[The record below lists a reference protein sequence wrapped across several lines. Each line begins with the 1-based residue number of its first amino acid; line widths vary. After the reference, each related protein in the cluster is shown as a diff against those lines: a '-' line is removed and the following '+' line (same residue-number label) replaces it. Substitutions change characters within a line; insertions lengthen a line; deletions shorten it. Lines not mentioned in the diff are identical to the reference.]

1 MIPVNVALAGNPPD
15 FRPAPWLYFP
25 LLTPPFGHPV
35 TRNLNLISTAFT
47 GYIDTLEARKGIKKT
62 VLLRSSEFSRIVNAP
77 VMISLDEIRMA
88 PQQSQFLDKYKPV
101 AVLLE
106 GRFETAF
113 RNRMITGLF
122 PDTAVKVTE
131 MGQPSAMLVVADGD
145 MIRNDIR
152 PTPQGMMISPLGY
165 DRFTKRTYGNKDFI
179 INAIQYLTGHQDLI
193 SLRSRQLTLRLLD
206 KAKIKEDRTKWVLI
220 NMISPPL
227 LVILAG
233 MVYAWIRRR
242 KFTRE

>member
-1 MIPVNVALAGNPPD
+1 
-15 FRPAPWLYFP
+15 
-25 LLTPPFGHPV
+25 
-35 TRNLNLISTAFT
+35 
-47 GYIDTLEARKGIKKT
+47 
-62 VLLRSSEFSRIVNAP
+62 
-77 VMISLDEIRMA
+77 
-88 PQQSQFLDKYKPV
+88 
-101 AVLLE
+101 
-106 GRFETAF
+106 
-113 RNRMITGLF
+113 LF

-220 NMISPPL
+220 NMIGPPL

-233 MVYAWIRRR
+233 IVYAWIRKR